1 MNEIDLEKIK
11 VNDYKPEKT
20 DENLIIE
27 KDKFQGKL
35 YIVSTSIGNKND
47 ITLRAVDVLNV
58 CDLVLCE
65 EMKIGAQIL
74 RNYNISKELE
84 KLNEHNEF
92 EMVHEI
98 IRLIRE
104 ENKRIALISDCGTPV
119 MNDPGLQLVR
129 AAISNNIKMEVVPG
143 ATSVMT
149 ALVRSGF
156 AADKFVCAG
165 FLSREPSKREQ
176 EIKDLSNEDKTV
188 VILDTPY
195 RLKIM
200 LEACAKIMP
209 QRPAYL
215 GCALTTHF
223 ESNHYG
229 TFQELADKFHD
240 LKFKS
245 EFVLCFEGLDPEYV
259 KNRGFKSEKRNNRY
273 KSSRDGG
280 RESGFRRDS
289 YNKSSGYKGKSNY
302 RDSSDYKRK
311 SDFNSKSRR
320 RDD

>member
-1 MNEIDLEKIK
+1 MNKSDK
-11 VNDYKPEKT
+11 NFD
-20 DENLIIE
+20 E
-27 KDKFQGKL
+27 KDLTAKTPEEIAEDKFKGKL

-47 ITLRAVDVLNV
+47 ISLRAIDVLNV

-84 KLNEHNEF
+84 KFNEHNEF
-92 EMVHEI
+92 EMVHEVI
-98 IRLIRE
+98 KMIKE
-104 ENKRIALISDCGTPV
+104 NNKRIAIISDCGTPV

-129 AAISNNIKMEVVPG
+129 AALANGVTIEVVPG

-156 AADKFVCAG
+156 PADRFVCAG
-165 FLSREPSKREQ
+165 FLPREPKERER
-176 EIKDLSNEDKTV
+176 ELKELSNEDKTV
-188 VILDTPY
+188 VILETPY
-195 RLKIM
+195 RLKIL

-209 QRPAYL
+209 DRLAFL

-229 TFQELADKFHD
+229 TFKELHDKFKD

-245 EFVLCFEGLDPEYV
+245 EFVLCFEGLDPGYV
-259 KNRGFKSEKRNNRY
+259 RQRGFKSEKRKPDFNKPNF
-273 KSSRDGG
+273 KK
-280 RESGFRRDS
+280 FDS
-289 YNKSSGYKGKSNY
+289 KRPKGKFDRN
-302 RDSSDYKRK
+302 D
-311 SDFNSKSRR
+311 KSRR
-320 RDD
+320 RFD